1 MFQERTTD
9 ELRTLFSR
17 LSLADLTDEALE
29 LIRGTQYEQCL
40 EVASTDQSLRR
51 SKRVK
56 PSNQVSNFFSDRGGQ
71 ICIKLIAVPR
81 GSEFRQQAHNVPGHG
96 LPGAGVEPAHR
107 DAANE
112 VKYHSIED
120 VHTKGGNPTSR
131 NIKEVA
137 YI

>member
-56 PSNQVSNFFSDRGGQ
+56 PSNQVSNFFAITQDD
-71 ICIKLIAVPR
+71 P
-81 GSEFRQQAHNVPGHG
+81 
-96 LPGAGVEPAHR
+96 
-107 DAANE
+107 
-112 VKYHSIED
+112 
-120 VHTKGGNPTSR
+120 SR
-131 NIKEVA
+131 C
-137 YI
+137 